1 MAGLNIPGVT
11 DQYKTNETIEKLM
24 QVERIPL
31 NREKTQLDGLKAQ
44 KDAWR
49 DMNSQLSSLREKTKA
64 LYSFENPFNN
74 KITES
79 SQESAVSAEAT
90 RSADIQSFKIDVLQ
104 PATADR
110 FMSDEMEKDFKVPS
124 GTYTY
129 KVGEKQLNLNWK
141 GGTLKDFSNAINRR
155 SNGIVKSMIIG
166 GSSGKSALM
175 IESLVT
181 GVDNRLE
188 FIGNAKEFALSS
200 GMIEPAK
207 AKGNEFYEDS
217 TLLPENSID
226 VEIPADIRS
235 LKNTHITFS
244 LIATDTEDVADAYN
258 KTIPGTPDLQ
268 SSGSAEFGG
277 ITITNLDSDSE
288 SSEKMPEPKQKVST
302 ENVVFAVMEDG
313 SEKLIETPGL
323 FKEDTLVDFALK
335 DYDGIT
341 AIRIKNINT
350 GKQLDTSAFSSYDG
364 GKKLGYQPKNPVS
377 EADDAIVKYEGIKIS
392 RPTNDID
399 DIVPEITLHLHDKT
413 DKTATITIKTDKE
426 ASKDALIQ
434 FVGQYNRT
442 IAEIN
447 ILSQNKEEIIQELDY
462 LTSDER
468 ETEMKKLGMFQTDF
482 TLPSIKSNMSNIL
495 NAGYQTSDQA
505 KITML
510 NQIGISTN
518 ASGGNGSYSQSRL
531 RGYLEI
537 DEKKLDQAIENH
549 LEDIR
554 LLFGYD
560 SDGDLVSDRGIGV
573 QLDKQIAAYTQ
584 TGGILSM
591 KTSGLDS
598 KIKSS
603 EQKIA
608 RLEIQMDKKEADLRN
623 KYGQMEGSLNS
634 LESQQ
639 NSINNF
645 TNQQNRNR

>member
-1 MAGLNIPGVT
+1 
-11 DQYKTNETIEKLM
+11 
-24 QVERIPL
+24 
-31 NREKTQLDGLKAQ
+31 
-44 KDAWR
+44 
-49 DMNSQLSSLREKTKA
+49 
-64 LYSFENPFNN
+64 
-74 KITES
+74 
-79 SQESAVSAEAT
+79 
-90 RSADIQSFKIDVLQ
+90 
-104 PATADR
+104 
-110 FMSDEMEKDFKVPS
+110 
-124 GTYTY
+124 
-129 KVGEKQLNLNWK
+129 
-141 GGTLKDFSNAINRR
+141 
-155 SNGIVKSMIIG
+155 
-166 GSSGKSALM
+166 
-175 IESLVT
+175 
-181 GVDNRLE
+181 
-188 FIGNAKEFALSS
+188 
-200 GMIEPAK
+200 
-207 AKGNEFYEDS
+207 
-217 TLLPENSID
+217 
-226 VEIPADIRS
+226 
-235 LKNTHITFS
+235 
-244 LIATDTEDVADAYN
+244 
-258 KTIPGTPDLQ
+258 
-268 SSGSAEFGG
+268 
-277 ITITNLDSDSE
+277 
-288 SSEKMPEPKQKVST
+288 MP
-302 ENVVFAVMEDG
+302 NAVMEDG

-323 FKEDTLVDFALK
+323 FAEDTLVDIPLR

-341 AIRIKNINT
+341 AIRIKNTNT
-350 GKQLDTSAFSSYDG
+350 GKQLDTSAFTSYDG
-364 GKKLGYQPKNPVS
+364 GKQLGYQPKNPVS

-399 DIVPEITLHLHDKT
+399 DIVPEITLHVHDKT
-413 DKTATITIKTDKE
+413 EKTATITVKPDKE

-442 IAEIN
+442 VAELN

-468 ETEMKKLGMFQTDF
+468 EAEMKKLGMFQTDF
-482 TLPSIKSNMSNIL
+482 TLPTIKSNMSNIL

-505 KITML
+505 TITML

-537 DEKKLDQAIENH
+537 DEKKLDLAIVNH

-560 SDGDLVSDRGIGV
+560 SDGDLVSDKGIGV
-573 QLDKQIAAYTQ
+573 QLDKQISAYTQ
-584 TGGILSM
+584 TGGILAM

-608 RLEIQMDKKEADLRN
+608 RLEVQMDKKEADLRN

>member
-1 MAGLNIPGVT
+1 MAGINIPGVT

-24 QVERIPL
+24 KVERIPL
-31 NREKTQLDGLKAQ
+31 TREQSQLDELKAQ

-49 DMNSQLSSLREKTKA
+49 DVNSQLSSLREKTKG

-74 KITES
+74 KITDSTQES
-79 SQESAVSAEAT
+79 SITAEANRSAE
-90 RSADIQSFKIDVLQ
+90 IQSFKIDVLQ

-166 GSSGKSALM
+166 GSAGKSSLM
-175 IESLVT
+175 IESLTT
-181 GVDNRLE
+181 GRENRLE
-188 FIGNAKEFALSS
+188 FIGNAKDFALSS

-207 AKGNEFYEDS
+207 SAKDAFGEDA
-217 TLLPENSID
+217 TLLPENTLDI
-226 VEIPADIRS
+226 EIPKELLSR
-235 LKNTHITFS
+235 KNIHVTFS
-244 LIATDTEDVADAYN
+244 IIATDTDDVAEAYN
-258 KTIPGTPDLQ
+258 KTIPGIPSLN

-277 ITITNLDSDSE
+277 ITITNIDSDSE
-288 SSEKMPEPKQKVST
+288 SSEKLPKPKDKVST
-302 ENVVFAVMEDG
+302 EQVVYAVMEDG

-323 FKEDTLVDFALK
+323 FTEDTALDIALK
-335 DYDGIT
+335 DYPGIT
-341 AIRIKNINT
+341 SIKIKNANT
-350 GKQLDTSAFSSYDG
+350 AKQLDISAPSSYDSS
-364 GKKLGYQPKNPVS
+364 KSLGYQPKHPVS
-377 EADDAIVKYEGIKIS
+377 EADDAILKYEGIQMT
-392 RPTNDID
+392 RPKNDID
-399 DIVPEITLHLHDKT
+399 DIIPEITLHVHDKT
-413 DKTATITIKTDKE
+413 EKTATISVKPDKE

-442 IAEIN
+442 VAELN
-447 ILSQNKEEIIQELDY
+447 ILSQNKEEIISELDY
-462 LTSDER
+462 LTADER
-468 ETEMKKLGMFQTDF
+468 EAEMKKLGMFVTDF
-482 TLPSIKSNMSNIL
+482 TLPTIKSNMAAIIT
-495 NAGYQTSDQA
+495 AGYQTSDQA
-505 KITML
+505 TVTML
-510 NQIGISTN
+510 SQIGISTN

-549 LEDIR
+549 LDDIKM
-554 LLFGYD
+554 LFGYD

-598 KIKSS
+598 KIKAS
-603 EQKIA
+603 EQRIA
-608 RLEIQMDKKEADLRN
+608 RLETQMDRKEAELRS
-623 KYGQMEGSLNS
+623 KYGQMEGALNS
-634 LESQQ
+634 LEGQQ
-639 NSINNF
+639 NSISNF